1 MQGAVQQNRLTVA
14 LIGDDLVGKLHVGND
29 CLAERYWRPHHHGQ
43 KSECERQYSAF
54 RTMKHCILPKF
65 SCRALPGRR
74 ALSATTGAKAPLL
87 PNSAARPRPCP
98 SLLSSASSR
107 VAD

>member
-29 CLAERYWRPHHHGQ
+29 CLAERYWRAHHHGQ

-54 RTMKHCILPKF
+54 RTMKH
-65 SCRALPGRR
+65 
-74 ALSATTGAKAPLL
+74 
-87 PNSAARPRPCP
+87 
-98 SLLSSASSR
+98 
-107 VAD
+107 